1 MNKLQKIVI
10 ILLFSMIL
18 LIPMSAFAQVRNID
32 MTGCEKITYS
42 SVLYRTVN
50 LNIRHE
56 TAFAV
61 DPEYVFPTNGQPI
74 HSLTP
79 YPEKN
84 ENGIDIINAGFV
96 LNGTGTY
103 MIKYALEHTEV
114 KKDRL
119 MEIFVQS
126 AGLPMV
132 NEQIRY
138 DDPHTCK
145 VFEFQITERPVIPTE
160 QEIVEIGYGIITPI
174 ISQVE
179 ESIKINTDQTQRTSD
194 RLSLIGIGIVI
205 AFIVMGIMWH
215 NSRKEKREIVDEY
228 QLMKGQLANFN
239 SQQVIESRE
248 LQRITNE
255 QLKNQQEMLDNFQT
269 MFNLKVEGKINDL
282 GHVIHGFW
290 ESLND
295 FDLNIPHYSPKSLI
309 TNSDPSSPNYI
320 PNPVELDYQQKKIDF
335 SDFNL
340 DYLTQQVSKVK
351 PSLKAKLFKKKD
363 DLELPENEDTTIEK
377 LQKQYSILADEYDDT
392 YKKLEKTKDDTE
404 RTNFNNTLK
413 KQSNQLTEINKKIQ
427 EMISDG
433 Y

>member
-1 MNKLQKIVI
+1 MNKLQKIVV
-10 ILLFSMIL
+10 ILLFASML
-18 LIPMSAFAQVRNID
+18 LIPLGAFAQVRNID

-56 TAFAV
+56 SAFAV

-84 ENGIDIINAGFV
+84 QDGVDIINAGFV
-96 LNGTGTY
+96 INGTGTY
-103 MIKYALEHTEV
+103 MIKYAIEHTEI

-132 NEQIRY
+132 TEQIRY
-138 DDPHTCK
+138 DNPFTCK

-160 QEIVEIGYGIITPI
+160 KEIVEIGYGIITPI
-174 ISQVE
+174 IEQVE

-215 NSRKEKREIVDEY
+215 NSRKEKREIIDEY
-228 QLMKGQLANFN
+228 HLMKGQLANFN
-239 SQQVIESRE
+239 NQQVIESRE
-248 LQRITNE
+248 IQRTTNE
-255 QLKNQQEMLDNFQT
+255 QLQKQKEMLNDFQVI
-269 MFNLKVEGKINDL
+269 FNLQMEGKINDL

-290 ESLND
+290 KSLND
-295 FDLNIPHYSPKSLI
+295 YELNIPYYAPKPLI
-309 TNSDPSSPNYI
+309 TNTDPSSPHYI
-320 PNPVELDYQQKKIDF
+320 PSVELDHQEKKIEF
-335 SDFNL
+335 GDFNL
-340 DYLTQQVSKVK
+340 DYLTHKVAKVK
-351 PSLKAKLFKKKD
+351 PSLKAKFFRKKE
-363 DLELPENEDTTIEK
+363 LELPENEDTTIEK
-377 LQKQYSILADEYDDT
+377 LQKQYGEIADEYADT
-392 YKKLEKTKDDTE
+392 YKKLETVKDDE
-404 RTNFNNTLK
+404 RVNLESILE
-413 KQSNQLTEINKKIQ
+413 KQSKQLSEINKKIQ

>member
-1 MNKLQKIVI
+1 MNKLQKIVV
-10 ILLFSMIL
+10 ILLFASML
-18 LIPMSAFAQVRNID
+18 LIPLGAFAQVRNID

-56 TAFAV
+56 SAFAV

-84 ENGIDIINAGFV
+84 QDGVDIINAGFV
-96 LNGTGTY
+96 INGTGTY
-103 MIKYALEHTEV
+103 MIKYAIEHTEI

-132 NEQIRY
+132 TEQIRY
-138 DDPHTCK
+138 DNPFTCK

-160 QEIVEIGYGIITPI
+160 KEIVEIGYGIITPI
-174 ISQVE
+174 IEQVE

-215 NSRKEKREIVDEY
+215 NSRKEKREIIDEY
-228 QLMKGQLANFN
+228 HLMKGQLANFN
-239 SQQVIESRE
+239 NQQVIESRE
-248 LQRITNE
+248 IQRTTNE
-255 QLKNQQEMLDNFQT
+255 QLQKQKEMLNDFQVI
-269 MFNLKVEGKINDL
+269 FNLQMEGKINDL

-290 ESLND
+290 KSLND
-295 FDLNIPHYSPKSLI
+295 YELNIPYYAPKPLI
-309 TNSDPSSPNYI
+309 TNTDPSSPHYI
-320 PNPVELDYQQKKIDF
+320 PSVVELDHQEKKIEF
-335 SDFNL
+335 GDFNL
-340 DYLTQQVSKVK
+340 DYLTHKVAKVK
-351 PSLKAKLFKKKD
+351 PSLKAKFFRKKE
-363 DLELPENEDTTIEK
+363 LELPENEDTTIEK
-377 LQKQYSILADEYDDT
+377 LQKQYGEIADEYADT
-392 YKKLEKTKDDTE
+392 YKKLETVKDDE
-404 RTNFNNTLK
+404 RVNLESILE
-413 KQSNQLTEINKKIQ
+413 KQSKQLSEINKKIQ